1 MPIKYQIARALLA
14 RPELDRIDVRY
25 HWLRANI
32 GTVEELGRVAASMRG
47 CWRSARRLGLRLT
60 EPEWARLARA
70 FTQVHREFSG
80 ITNQNQRKNTV

>member
-14 RPELDRIDVRY
+14 CPELDRIDVRY

-32 GTVEELGRVAASMRG
+32 GTVEELAAR
-47 CWRSARRLGLRLT
+47 AATFRRLWRLSRQLGLLRV

-70 FTQVHREFSG
+70 FTQVHRAFSG
-80 ITNQNQRKNTV
+80 RAV